1 MAGMDRVR
9 SIALLCLLA
18 LGATACGRE
27 AAAPTAAAGP
37 AERSVRVWQGVLPCS
52 DCRGIETRLSLSS
65 DSGRRDY
72 VLSESYLGPQRA
84 DFDQAGVWR
93 ETVPPS
99 SPAGVRTLIV
109 LDPGEARER
118 RFALIEDGSLEL
130 LDADGSRLADGFAY
144 RLPRR

>member
-1 MAGMDRVR
+1 MKSVR
-9 SIALLCLLA
+9 IAALSCLVA
-18 LGATACGRE
+18 LIATACGRE
-27 AAAPTAAAGP
+27 AATPATDGGP

-65 DSGRRDY
+65 DGGRRDY
-72 VLSESYLGPQRA
+72 VLSESYLGPRRA
-84 DFDQAGVWR
+84 DFDQSGAWR
-93 ETVPPS
+93 ETVPSS
-99 SPAGVRTLIV
+99 SPNGVRTLIV

>member
-1 MAGMDRVR
+1 MKHLRTRVL
-9 SIALLCLLA
+9 SCLAALA
-18 LGATACGRE
+18 LAACGRE
-27 AAAPTAAAGP
+27 AAAPTAGAP

-52 DCRGIETRLSLSS
+52 DCRGIETRLALSS
-65 DSGRRDY
+65 DRGRRDY

-93 ETVPPS
+93 ETVPAS

-109 LDPGEARER
+109 LDPGESRER
-118 RFALIEDGSLEL
+118 RFALIDDGSLEL
-130 LDADGSRLADGFAY
+130 LDGDGSRLADGFAY